1 MAFEF
6 RLPDIGEGIVEGE
19 IITWHVQEGD
29 VLKEDQPIVEI
40 MTDKATIVIPSPKS
54 GEVLKRFGE
63 EGSVIKVGSVMVVID
78 ADDGGAEI
86 SPKPPAAVAQEPEP
100 QRAEPPPSPPPTAP
114 AARAAPPSAPAAR
127 ADEKDR
133 RALATPATRKLAREL
148 GVDISRVPPT
158 GSQGRTTKEDVQ
170 RFAQGGARAVP
181 ILRRAAPAAPPPTAE
196 ERIPFRGLRR
206 KIAEKMSLSKSVI
219 PHFTFV
225 DEVDMTE
232 LVALREKAKPL
243 ALERGVKLT
252 YLAFIAK
259 ALVPAFRKYPLLN
272 STLDVEAQEIIL
284 KHYYNLGVAVD
295 TDDGLVV
302 PVVKNVEAKSVLQ
315 IAEEIAGLAEKARD
329 RKLAL
334 DDVQGGTFTLSSVGN
349 LGGLFAT
356 PIINHPEV
364 AILGVNTIQ
373 ERPVVRGG
381 VVIIR
386 SMTYLGIS
394 LDHRVVDGAM
404 GARFI
409 GEVKRA
415 LENPEL
421 LFLDMV

>member
-1 MAFEF
+1 
-6 RLPDIGEGIVEGE
+6 
-19 IITWHVQEGD
+19 
-29 VLKEDQPIVEI
+29 VEI

-54 GEVLKRFGE
+54 GKVLKRFGK

-86 SPKPPAAVAQEPEP
+86 SPKPPAATAQEPEP
-100 QRAEPPPSPPPTAP
+100 QRAEPPPSPPPAAP
-114 AARAAPPSAPAAR
+114 ADRAAPPSAPAAR

-148 GVDISRVPPT
+148 GVDISQVPPT
-158 GSQGRTTKEDVQ
+158 GSQGRVTKEDVQ
-170 RFAQGGARAVP
+170 RFAQGGARVVP
-181 ILRRAAPAAPPPTAE
+181 VLRQAAPAAPPPAAE

-206 KIAEKMSLSKSVI
+206 KIAEKMSLSKSTI
-219 PHFTFV
+219 AHFTFV

-243 ALERGVKLT
+243 ARERGVKLT

-272 STLDVEAQEIIL
+272 STLDSEAQEIVL
-284 KHYYNLGVAVD
+284 KHYYNLGIAVD

-315 IAEEIAGLAEKARD
+315 VAGEIVELSEKARA

-334 DDVQGGTFTLSSVGN
+334 DDVQGGTS
-349 LGGLFAT
+349 
-356 PIINHPEV
+356 
-364 AILGVNTIQ
+364 TIP
-373 ERPVVRGG
+373 RWP
-381 VVIIR
+381 
-386 SMTYLGIS
+386 SW
-394 LDHRVVDGAM
+394 A
-404 GARFI
+404 
-409 GEVKRA
+409 
-415 LENPEL
+415 
-421 LFLDMV
+421 